1 MKSEIIKRILSS
13 VILIPIGLFF
23 IIKGSF
29 IFTFF
34 ILILFIIAAYEWN
47 NMTKKKNYKIP
58 GFIFLLISM
67 YLTIL
72 LRGNTDY
79 DLYIFLCTI
88 LICVS
93 TDIGGY
99 IFGNLFKGPK
109 INKIISPNKTYS
121 GSMGSF
127 FLSIVI
133 VYIFSQNAY
142 LISIDI
148 EVYFGRNEFIS
159 ILLISTISQI
169 GDFIV
174 SFFKRKSKK
183 KNTGSIIPGH
193 GGLLDRI
200 DGMLFALPFG
210 YIYLNLIIYL

>member
-159 ILLISTISQI
+159 ILLISKISQI

-210 YIYLNLIIYL
+210 YIYLNLIKYL